1 MRPGFVKVQ
10 VMLGLVAVILITSA
24 LITHNTVLYNKSFK
38 RCHPL
43 REGILVFSLTQLLQL
58 CNEEPVSEPML
69 TAATRALQAPIWLNA
84 VTSSYRGRMVSLF
97 I

>member
-1 MRPGFVKVQ
+1 MTEEQQWWEDPRKSELDLVGSSIVMRPGFVKVQ

-43 REGILVFSLTQLLQL
+43 REGILVLSH
-58 CNEEPVSEPML
+58 S
-69 TAATRALQAPIWLNA
+69 AATTLQ
-84 VTSSYRGRMVSLF
+84 
-97 I
+97 